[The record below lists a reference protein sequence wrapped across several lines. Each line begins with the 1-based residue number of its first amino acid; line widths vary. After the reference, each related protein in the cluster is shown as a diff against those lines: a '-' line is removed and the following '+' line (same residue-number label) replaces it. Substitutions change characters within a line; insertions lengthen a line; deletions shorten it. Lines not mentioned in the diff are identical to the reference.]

1 MLLDRNHVHNRNIK
15 GPEHKNRV
23 ETIARV
29 NKISHNNVATKMM
42 KIRLTLQL
50 DMRYYYYV
58 SWLYCVYHFVSCYI
72 VFISIITLKSCQWSL
87 CILPNFVNIPHN
99 IIQIAYETL
108 LLLPSPKRKTSPVIT
123 ILTGPHRPRCYRI
136 KLLSINSTQNS
147 MSTPHLFEI
156 SRICYQLVDYMSPF
170 PHVLGHMSTLQ
181 HELEFTIQPICHL
194 DSPHSRKRK

>member
-1 MLLDRNHVHNRNIK
+1 MFL
-15 GPEHKNRV
+15 G
-23 ETIARV
+23 
-29 NKISHNNVATKMM
+29 
-42 KIRLTLQL
+42 
-50 DMRYYYYV
+50 
-58 SWLYCVYHFVSCYI
+58 YI
-72 VFISIITLKSCQWSL
+72 VFITLFPAIQCLSIISLKSCQWSL

-170 PHVLGHMSTLQ
+170 PHMFSVTCPLYNMSWNSQYSLFATLI
-181 HELEFTIQPICHL
+181 HHIQEKESRHQDNLTNTLCMVFADTLNIPIL
-194 DSPHSRKRK
+194 S